1 MILDFTNLNK
11 KQQIELD
18 KIFFNYK
25 KKIEKLT
32 YKILKGE
39 KREIIFYNLI
49 ARNPEENNLY
59 YKLSALK
66 LIEFYFKKK
75 RLQKL

>member
-39 KREIIFYNLI
+39 KK
-49 ARNPEENNLY
+49 RN
-59 YKLSALK
+59 
-66 LIEFYFKKK
+66 YFFQLNSKKSRGK
-75 RLQKL
+75 